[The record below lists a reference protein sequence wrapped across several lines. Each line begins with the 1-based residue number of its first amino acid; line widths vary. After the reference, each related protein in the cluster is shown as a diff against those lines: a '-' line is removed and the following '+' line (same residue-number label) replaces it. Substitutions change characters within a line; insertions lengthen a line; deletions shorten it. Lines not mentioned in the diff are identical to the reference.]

1 MNQDDDM
8 KREYDFSKAE
18 RGKHYAGPD
27 AVFHIPV
34 YLQED
39 IQSFLLEK
47 AQSKGT
53 SGVTSKPAI
62 EGHFKTGQREHHF
75 QD

>member
-39 IQSFLLEK
+39 VQSFLLEK
-47 AQSKGT
+47 AQSKGIPLEQL
-53 SGVTSKPAI
+53 VNDLLKRDI
-62 EGHFKTGQREHHF
+62 ESFHALA
-75 QD
+75 

>member
-27 AVFHIPV
+27 AVFHIPI

-39 IQSFLLEK
+39 VQSFLLEK
-47 AQSKGT
+47 AQSKGIPLNQL
-53 SGVTSKPAI
+53 VNDLLKRDIDAF
-62 EGHFKTGQREHHF
+62 HAL
-75 QD
+75 D

>member
-8 KREYDFSKAE
+8 KREYDFSRAE

-39 IQSFLLEK
+39 VQSFLLEK
-47 AQSKGT
+47 AQNKGIPLDQL
-53 SGVTSKPAI
+53 VNDLLKRDI
-62 EGHFKTGQREHHF
+62 EAFHAL
-75 QD
+75 D

>member
-39 IQSFLLEK
+39 VQSFLLEK
-47 AQSKGT
+47 AQSKGIPLDQL
-53 SGVTSKPAI
+53 VNDLLKRDI
-62 EGHFKTGQREHHF
+62 EAFHAL
-75 QD
+75 D

>member
-39 IQSFLLEK
+39 VQSFLLEK
-47 AQSKGT
+47 AQSKGIPLNQL
-53 SGVTSKPAI
+53 VNDLLKRDI
-62 EGHFKTGQREHHF
+62 EAFHAL
-75 QD
+75 D

>member
-39 IQSFLLEK
+39 VQSFLLEK
-47 AQSKGT
+47 AQSKGIPLNQL
-53 SGVTSKPAI
+53 VNDLLKRDI
-62 EGHFKTGQREHHF
+62 EAF
-75 QD
+75 DALD

>member
-1 MNQDDDM
+1 MNEADDL
-8 KREYDFSKAE
+8 KPEYDFSKAE

-39 IQSFLLEK
+39 VQAFLLER
-47 AQSKGT
+47 AQIKGIPLDQLVNELLKRDIDAFHAL
-53 SGVTSKPAI
+53 G
-62 EGHFKTGQREHHF
+62 
-75 QD
+75 

>member
-8 KREYDFSKAE
+8 KREYDFSEAE

-34 YLQED
+34 YLQVD
-39 IQSFLLEK
+39 VQSFLLEK
-47 AQSKGT
+47 AQSKGIPLDQL
-53 SGVTSKPAI
+53 VNDLLKRDI
-62 EGHFKTGQREHHF
+62 EAFHAL
-75 QD
+75 D

>member
-8 KREYDFSKAE
+8 KREYDFTKAE

-39 IQSFLLEK
+39 VQSFLLEK
-47 AQSKGT
+47 AQSKGIPLNQL
-53 SGVTSKPAI
+53 VNDLLKRDI
-62 EGHFKTGQREHHF
+62 EAFHAL
-75 QD
+75 D